1 MVYAIS
7 VEQKTGG
14 DKMKKIY
21 ERVSK
26 ATGNRVIYYKGMT
39 FVFVKSDEAEKFLK
53 EAKKEKAAIAAYEEE
68 L

>member
-1 MVYAIS
+1 
-7 VEQKTGG
+7 
-14 DKMKKIY
+14 MKKIY